1 MPFSTAGMNPRGIEP
16 PKISSTNSNSLPRG
30 SGSILILQSPNW
42 PWPPVCFLWRPCAS
56 TRAVMV
62 SRYGMRGGLSSTST
76 PKRRFSFATVT
87 SMCIWPW
94 PASSS
99 SCVCGSRW
107 YLIVLSSSS
116 RRCIAVLILSSSP
129 RLFGSMAYDST
140 GSGNGIVGNVIPAAL
155 SASVSLVLRV
165 LQFGDGA
172 DVAGLELRHVR
183 GRLALQRDQ
192 MAEALLRALRR
203 VGHRRVRLQA
213 ALVDAEHR
221 DAAGELIGHRLP
233 DERGVWRLLIGR
245 LGHRC
250 RRSPSP

>member
-1 MPFSTAGMNPRGIEP
+1 MNSRGIEP

-99 SCVCGSRW
+99 SWVCGSRW
-107 YLIVLSSSS
+107 YLIVGSSSS

-140 GSGNGIVGNVIPAAL
+140 GSGNVIFGKVIPAAL
-155 SASVSLVLRV
+155 SASVSLVLVSFSLATAPMSPALNSGTFVGV
-165 LQFGDGA
+165 LPCSA
-172 DVAGLELRHVR
+172 IRW
-183 GRLALQRDQ
+183 
-192 MAEALLRALRR
+192 
-203 VGHRRVRLQA
+203 
-213 ALVDAEHR
+213 
-221 DAAGELIGHRLP
+221 P
-233 DERGVWRLLIGR
+233 
-245 LGHRC
+245 
-250 RRSPSP
+250 RRSCVPCVALATVESAFRQPW